1 MVSKRRNDVSRLGG
15 DIEAMDRLQGQ
26 LRQKG
31 QDIERLKSELTNIV
45 QQTYWEGPAASKFK
59 NDWGGQYSRS
69 LTNLETLLADLG
81 QEVARRKDA
90 LVQVSGV

>member
-1 MVSKRRNDVSRLGG
+1 MSRLGG

-45 QQTYWEGPAASKFK
+45 QQTYWEGPAATNFK
-59 NDWGGQYSRS
+59 NNWSGQYSGS
-69 LTNLETLLADLG
+69 LTKLEQLLADLG
-81 QEVARRKDA
+81 QEVTKRKDA
-90 LVQVSGV
+90 LVQVSQ